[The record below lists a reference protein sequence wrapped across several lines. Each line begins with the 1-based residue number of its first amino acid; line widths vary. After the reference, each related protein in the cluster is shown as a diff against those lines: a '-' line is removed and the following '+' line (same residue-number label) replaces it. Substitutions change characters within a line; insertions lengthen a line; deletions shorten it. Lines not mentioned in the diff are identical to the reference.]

1 MRENGYNGSFSEYS
15 VDKIDSE
22 MSSFFDYESECLFVL
37 NIDSYFSLK
46 DEYVEYVKLL
56 RFVNKLMFFKVRIVK
71 LNFIILNVIG

>member
-1 MRENGYNGSFSEYS
+1 MRENGYNGSFSEYL
-15 VDKIDSE
+15 VDKTDSE

-37 NIDSYFSLK
+37 NTDSYFSLK

-71 LNFIILNVIG
+71 LNFIIFNVIG